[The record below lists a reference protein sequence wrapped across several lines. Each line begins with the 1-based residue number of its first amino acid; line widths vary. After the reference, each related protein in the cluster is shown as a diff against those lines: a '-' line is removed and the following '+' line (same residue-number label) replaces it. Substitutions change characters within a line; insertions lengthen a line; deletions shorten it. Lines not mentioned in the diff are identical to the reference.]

1 MGSNPRYSL
10 DLLGQ
15 VCCTIVVKE
24 NRCFLLTLTLA
35 LALEIGL

>member
-24 NRCFLLTLTLA
+24 NNCFLLA